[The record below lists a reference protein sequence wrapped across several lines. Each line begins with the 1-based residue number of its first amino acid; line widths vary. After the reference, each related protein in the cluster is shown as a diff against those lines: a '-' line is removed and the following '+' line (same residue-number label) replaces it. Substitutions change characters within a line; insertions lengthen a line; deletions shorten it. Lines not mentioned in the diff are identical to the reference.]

1 MRSTVHLAASVVAVL
16 AMGSALFGCSHHSE
30 YTPAQQQTLSRF
42 QQIAKESGGDWNKV
56 SAADKQWL
64 INGPGGGSE
73 ENARMMLGNFGRS
86 PQKGPPAGP
95 PQQ

>member
-1 MRSTVHLAASVVAVL
+1 MVRRVHRAASFFAIAGL
-16 AMGSALFGCSHHSE
+16 GLSLFGCSHHSE

-64 INGPGGGSE
+64 INGPGQGSE
-73 ENARMMLGNFGRS
+73 MNARMMLGNFGRG
-86 PQKGPPAGP
+86 PQKGTPAGP